1 MNAAELGQA
10 VAARKLP
17 SLLFLYGE
25 EAFLLHESL
34 KEVIDAAVAPE
45 DRDFNLDMFSAHD
58 NSVEEILNAAYAYPV
73 FAPRRCVVVKEAQR
87 FNADEYAQLLKYI
100 KNPLDSTCLVLC
112 ADKIDKRKK
121 FFTNFKK
128 CGELVEFKRFY
139 PNRIPAFVKE
149 RAARAQK
156 RFTEDA
162 LELFCRRVGTNL
174 SEVIA
179 ELDKLVSY
187 CGSDEPI
194 IDVDH
199 IIAVVSDTRVD
210 SIFDLTDAT
219 GSGNLGE
226 ALLLTERL
234 RHEGEHPLKI
244 LTMLV
249 RHFRQLWKV
258 NTLLKHNTSQ
268 SEICKRV
275 GINPYFASK
284 TISQARMF
292 DEAVFV
298 DIYALF
304 VQTDMD
310 LKTSAGQPAAVMQE
324 CITRLVSL
332 SNSPRAGV
340 EQGQG

>member
-1 MNAAELGQA
+1 MNAAELSRA

-45 DRDFNLDMFSAHD
+45 DRDFNLDTFSAHD
-58 NSVEEILNAAYAYPV
+58 NSVEEILDAAYAYPV

-87 FNADEYAQLLKYI
+87 FNADEYDQLLKYI
-100 KNPLDSTCLVLC
+100 KKPLASTCLVVC
-112 ADKIDKRKK
+112 ADKTDKRKR

-128 CGELVEFKRFY
+128 YGEIVEFKRLY
-139 PNRIPAFVKE
+139 PDRIPAFVKNRTAKE
-149 RAARAQK
+149 RK

-174 SEVIA
+174 SEVVA

-187 CGSDEPI
+187 CGADEPI

-210 SIFDLTDAT
+210 SIFDLTDAA
-219 GSGNLGE
+219 GNGNLGE
-226 ALLLTERL
+226 ALILTERL
-234 RHEGEHPLKI
+234 QHEGEHPLKI

-258 NTLLKHNTSQ
+258 NVLLKHNASQ

-275 GINPYFASK
+275 GISPYFAAQ
-284 TISQARMF
+284 TIKQARMF
-292 DEAVFV
+292 KGTVFV
-298 DIYALF
+298 DIYALL

-310 LKTSAGQPAAVMQE
+310 LKSSAGQPAALMQE
-324 CITRLVSL
+324 CITRLVEL
-332 SNSPRAGV
+332 SNLPRADA
-340 EQGQG
+340 

>member
-1 MNAAELGQA
+1 MKAAELARA

-25 EAFLLHESL
+25 EAFLLNESL

-45 DRDFNLDMFSAHD
+45 DRDFNLDIFSAND
-58 NSVEEILNAAYAYPV
+58 NTVEEILDAAHAYPV
-73 FAPRRCVVVKEAQR
+73 FAPRRCIVVKETQR
-87 FNADEYAQLLKYI
+87 FTADEYEQLLKYV
-100 KNPLDSTCLVLC
+100 KKPLDSTCLVLC

-128 CGELVEFKRFY
+128 HGELVEFKRFY
-139 PNRIPAFVKE
+139 PDRIPAFVKE
-149 RAARAQK
+149 RVTKVQK

-174 SEVIA
+174 SEVVA

-187 CGSDEPI
+187 SGADEPLI
-194 IDVDH
+194 EVDH
-199 IIAVVSDTRVD
+199 VIAVVSDTRVD
-210 SIFDLTDAT
+210 SIFDLTDAA

-234 RHEGEHPLKI
+234 QHEGEHPLKI

-258 NTLLKHNTSQ
+258 NSLLKHNASQ
-268 SEICKRV
+268 GEICKRV

-284 TISQARMF
+284 TINQARMF

-310 LKTSAGQPAAVMQE
+310 LKSSAGQPPAVMQV

-332 SNSPRAGV
+332 SNSPREVGSR
-340 EQGQG
+340 G

>member
-1 MNAAELGQA
+1 MNAAELSRA

-45 DRDFNLDMFSAHD
+45 DRDFNLDMFSAQD
-58 NSVEEILNAAYAYPV
+58 NSVDEILDAAYAYPV
-73 FAPRRCVVVKEAQR
+73 FAPRRCVVIKEAQR
-87 FNADEYAQLLKYI
+87 FNADEYEQLLKYV
-100 KNPLDSTCLVLC
+100 KKPLDSTCLVLC

-128 CGELVEFKRFY
+128 SGELAEFKRLY
-139 PNRIPAFVKE
+139 PDRIPAFAKE
-149 RAARAQK
+149 RAAKAQK

-174 SEVIA
+174 SEVVA
-179 ELDKLVSY
+179 ELDKLASY
-187 CGSDEPI
+187 CGADEPL

-199 IIAVVSDTRVD
+199 VIAVVSDTRVD
-210 SIFDLTDAT
+210 SIFDLTDAA
-219 GSGNLGE
+219 GNGNLGE

-234 RHEGEHPLKI
+234 QQEGEHPLKI

-249 RHFRQLWKV
+249 RHFRQLWKASA
-258 NTLLKHNTSQ
+258 LLKHNASQ

-284 TISQARMF
+284 TIKQAHMF
-292 DEAVFV
+292 DGVVFV
-298 DIYALF
+298 DIYSLF

-310 LKTSAGQPAAVMQE
+310 LKSSAGQPAALMQE
-324 CITRLVSL
+324 CITRLVKL
-332 SNSPRAGV
+332 SNSPCADN
-340 EQGQG
+340 

>member
-1 MNAAELGQA
+1 MNAAELSRA

-34 KEVIDAAVAPE
+34 KEVISAAVEPE
-45 DRDFNLDMFSAHD
+45 DRDFNLDIFSAQD
-58 NSVEEILNAAYAYPV
+58 NSVGEILDSAYAYPV

-87 FNADEYAQLLKYI
+87 FNADEYEQLLKYV
-100 KNPLDSTCLVLC
+100 KKPLESTCLVLC

-128 CGELVEFKRFY
+128 CGEIVEFKRFY
-139 PNRIPAFVKE
+139 PNKIPGFAKE
-149 RAARAQK
+149 RAAKSQK

-174 SEVIA
+174 SEVVA

-187 CGSDEPI
+187 CGADVPL

-199 IIAVVSDTRVD
+199 VIAVVSDTRVD
-210 SIFDLTDAT
+210 SIFELTDAA
-219 GSGNLGE
+219 GNGNLGE

-234 RHEGEHPLKI
+234 QYEGEHPLKI

-258 NTLLKHNTSQ
+258 NALLKHNESQ

-284 TISQARMF
+284 TIKQARMF
-292 DEAVFV
+292 NAAVFA

-310 LKTSAGQPAAVMQE
+310 LKSSAGQPPALMQE
-324 CITRLVSL
+324 CITRLVKL
-332 SNSPRAGV
+332 SNSYCA
-340 EQGQG
+340 EA

>member
-1 MNAAELGQA
+1 MNAAELNRA

-17 SLLFLYGE
+17 PLLFLHGE
-25 EAFLLHESL
+25 EAFLLHEAL
-34 KEVIDAAVAPE
+34 TEFIEAAVAPE
-45 DRDFNLDMFSAHD
+45 DRDFNLDIFSAQD
-58 NSVEEILNAAYAYPV
+58 NNVGDILDAAHAYPV

-87 FNADEYAQLLKYI
+87 FNADEYAQLLEYVK
-100 KNPLDSTCLVLC
+100 KPLESTCLVFC

-128 CGELVEFKRFY
+128 SGELVEFKRFY
-139 PNRIPAFVKE
+139 PDRIPAFVKE
-149 RAARAQK
+149 RAAKVQK
-156 RFTEDA
+156 SFTEDA

-174 SEVIA
+174 SEVVA

-187 CGSDEPI
+187 CGADEYL

-199 IIAVVSDTRVD
+199 VIAVVSDTRVD
-210 SIFDLTDAT
+210 SIFDLTDAA

-234 RHEGEHPLKI
+234 QHEGEHPLKI

-258 NTLLKHNTSQ
+258 NALLKHNTSQ
-268 SEICKRV
+268 GDICKRV

-284 TISQARMF
+284 TIKQARMF
-292 DEAVFV
+292 ESTVFV
-298 DIYALF
+298 DIYALL

-310 LKTSAGQPAAVMQE
+310 LKTSAGQPPALMQE
-324 CITRLVSL
+324 CITHLVKL
-332 SNSPRAGV
+332 SNSPRADA
-340 EQGQG
+340 